1 MTGDSSGDWI
11 DPDQIENRAEELGC
25 TVHKLQ
31 QAIDSVGCS
40 VAAVKRWLNGRI
52 GDTPKELE
60 YWSGKL
66 GCSAEELKRAMDAV
80 PSFDD
85 AVGGYPVEAVKASL
99 AKNRDPAGEPH
110 DDCGSGQPPPEHPRQ
125 APPKKDDRWRGR

>member
-60 YWSGKL
+60 YWSKKL
-66 GCSAEELKRAMDAV
+66 GYSEMLLKKAMDAV

-85 AVGGYPVEAVKASL
+85 AVGGYL
-99 AKNRDPAGEPH
+99 ADDVQRWLEERDRVGELH
-110 DDCGSGQPPPEHPRQ
+110 DDCGPPTPEQPTQ
-125 APPKKDDRWRGR
+125 APPKKADKWRGR